1 MQEYPNLSYI
11 KELSGDDTEFEQRF
25 ITILKEEFPEE
36 TRVYYDHIAKN
47 ELQMAAEIVHK
58 LKHKFNILSL
68 SNAYKLAVV
77 YEEELRAGNTD
88 KDNSLRLI
96 LDQIKEYLN
105 TL

>member
-1 MQEYPNLSYI
+1 MQEYPNLKYI
-11 KELSGDDTEFEQRF
+11 KELSGDDAAFEQKF
-25 ITILKEEFPEE
+25 ITILKEEFPLERE
-36 TRVYYDHIAKN
+36 AYHDHIEKN
-47 ELQMAAEIVHK
+47 DFQMAAEIVHK

-88 KDNSLRLI
+88 RDDNLRTI
-96 LDQIKEYLN
+96 LNQIKDYLN